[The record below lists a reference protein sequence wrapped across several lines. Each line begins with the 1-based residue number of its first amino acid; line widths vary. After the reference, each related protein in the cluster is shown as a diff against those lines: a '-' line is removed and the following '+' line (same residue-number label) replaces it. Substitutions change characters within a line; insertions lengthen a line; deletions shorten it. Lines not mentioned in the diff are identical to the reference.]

1 MARDVPE
8 WIGKTD
14 NSMPPDG
21 VKDRIRDR
29 QGEKCAI
36 TGRSFRPGD
45 KVEYDHITPLWL
57 GGRNAESNLQAVLD
71 TAHKGKTKME
81 ASVRAKINSIRAGF
95 DGRVQLRPVAGRTH
109 DLGFRVGRPHINHS
123 CLKAAGI
130 IASMGKE
137 T

>member
-14 NSMPPDG
+14 NSTPPDS

-29 QGEKCAI
+29 QGEHCAI
-36 TGRSFRPGD
+36 TGRAFRPGD

-71 TAHKGKTKME
+71 TAHKRKTSME
-81 ASVRAKINSIRAGF
+81 ATVRAKVNNIRKKHRGIRKEPTMQGSRNSRFKKLITGEVIDR
-95 DGRVQLRPVAGRTH
+95 RT
-109 DLGFRVGRPHINHS
+109 GEV
-123 CLKAAGI
+123 
-130 IASMGKE
+130 IAR
-137 T
+137 